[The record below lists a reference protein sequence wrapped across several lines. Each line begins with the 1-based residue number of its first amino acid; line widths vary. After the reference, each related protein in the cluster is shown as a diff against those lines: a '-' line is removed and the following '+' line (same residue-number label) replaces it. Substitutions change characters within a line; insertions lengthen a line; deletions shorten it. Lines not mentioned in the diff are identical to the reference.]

1 MKFKAVLNILVLAT
15 LITGGNFMNNAKASD
30 WDKTFAKSDKVNIEK
45 VKFKNRY
52 GIELVGDLYMPK
64 DKPAEKLPAIAVSG
78 PFGAVKEQASG
89 LYAQTMAGRGFI
101 TLAFDPSY
109 TGESGGEPRLVALV
123 GKGLTFDSGG
133 ISLKPAKGMDEMKYD
148 MCGAAAMIASIAT
161 AAAMKLPVNI
171 VAAVGFTEN
180 MPGSSAT
187 KPGDILKS
195 YAGKTVEV
203 LNTDAEGRLVL
214 CDVLAYTID
223 KFKPKCVVDAA
234 TLTGA
239 CVVALGNDIA
249 GLFSNDEELAM
260 SLMMAGDTAMDPV
273 WRMPLDIS
281 FTKALKS
288 NFADLANISDS
299 RGAGACTAAA
309 FLEEFVGDTPWA
321 HLDIAGVANK
331 SGKEKGS
338 TGRPV
343 PLLINFLKDQAK

>member
-1 MKFKAVLNILVLAT
+1 M
-15 LITGGNFMNNAKASD
+15 
-30 WDKTFAKSDKVNIEK
+30 
-45 VKFKNRY
+45 
-52 GIELVGDLYMPK
+52 
-64 DKPAEKLPAIAVSG
+64 
-78 PFGAVKEQASG
+78 
-89 LYAQTMAGRGFI
+89 
-101 TLAFDPSY
+101 
-109 TGESGGEPRLVALV
+109 
-123 GKGLTFDSGG
+123 
-133 ISLKPAKGMDEMKYD
+133 
-148 MCGAAAMIASIAT
+148 
-161 AAAMKLPVNI
+161 NI

-343 PLLINFLKDQAK
+343 PLLINFLKDQAE